1 MNYEQLIEELREEM
15 LQLVNTKCDALLQMY
30 RSGEMHTDKRDTI
43 RESSLITVSPAEL
56 KGKRPLAVQFAP
68 GEWIETPTWRKVAQK
83 ILQTCNEQPDI
94 HERFME
100 MCGKVA
106 GRWRT
111 ILGSS
116 PEEMDVPIKVDEE
129 LYFEGKFDTEAM
141 LNMLEKK
148 VLGLTGQ
155 LLEEFAGLQ
164 QYLGDAKG
172 YLGILMKVVGI
183 TYLCEFSAGICK
195 DAGFAAVSDQIEI
208 LGKLSV
214 LFAGLPILLTV
225 IRQIYGIL

>member
-1 MNYEQLIEELREEM
+1 MSEII
-15 LQLVNTKCDALLQMY
+15 KIALLGIAGVLFAIQFRQQRPEY
-30 RSGEMHTDKRDTI
+30 TL
-43 RESSLITVSPAEL
+43 LIGFS
-56 KGKRPLAVQFAP
+56 
-68 GEWIETPTWRKVAQK
+68 
-83 ILQTCNEQPDI
+83 
-94 HERFME
+94 
-100 MCGKVA
+100 
-106 GRWRT
+106 
-111 ILGSS
+111 
-116 PEEMDVPIKVDEE
+116 
-129 LYFEGKFDTEAM
+129 Y
-141 LNMLEKK
+141 

>member
-1 MNYEQLIEELREEM
+1 MSEII
-15 LQLVNTKCDALLQMY
+15 KIALLGIAGVLFAIQFRQQRPEY
-30 RSGEMHTDKRDTI
+30 TL
-43 RESSLITVSPAEL
+43 LI
-56 KGKRPLAVQFAP
+56 GFALS
-68 GEWIETPTWRKVAQK
+68 V
-83 ILQTCNEQPDI
+83 LV
-94 HERFME
+94 F
-100 MCGKVA
+100 
-106 GRWRT
+106 
-111 ILGSS
+111 S
-116 PEEMDVPIKVDEE
+116 
-129 LYFEGKFDTEAM
+129 Y
-141 LNMLEKK
+141 

-183 TYLCEFSAGICK
+183 TYLCEFSAG
-195 DAGFAAVSDQIEI
+195 FAAVSDQIEI

>member
-1 MNYEQLIEELREEM
+1 MSEII
-15 LQLVNTKCDALLQMY
+15 KIALLGIAGVLFAIQFRQQRPEY
-30 RSGEMHTDKRDTI
+30 TL
-43 RESSLITVSPAEL
+43 LI
-56 KGKRPLAVQFAP
+56 GFALS
-68 GEWIETPTWRKVAQK
+68 V
-83 ILQTCNEQPDI
+83 LV
-94 HERFME
+94 F
-100 MCGKVA
+100 
-106 GRWRT
+106 
-111 ILGSS
+111 S
-116 PEEMDVPIKVDEE
+116 
-129 LYFEGKFDTEAM
+129 Y
-141 LNMLEKK
+141 

-183 TYLCEFSAGICK
+183 TYLCEFSAGICN

>member
-1 MNYEQLIEELREEM
+1 MSEI
-15 LQLVNTKCDALLQMY
+15 VKIALLGIAGVLFAIQFRQQRPEY
-30 RSGEMHTDKRDTI
+30 TL
-43 RESSLITVSPAEL
+43 LI
-56 KGKRPLAVQFAP
+56 GFALS
-68 GEWIETPTWRKVAQK
+68 V
-83 ILQTCNEQPDI
+83 LV
-94 HERFME
+94 F
-100 MCGKVA
+100 
-106 GRWRT
+106 
-111 ILGSS
+111 S
-116 PEEMDVPIKVDEE
+116 
-129 LYFEGKFDTEAM
+129 Y
-141 LNMLEKK
+141 

-155 LLEEFAGLQ
+155 LLEEFAGQ

>member
-1 MNYEQLIEELREEM
+1 MSEII
-15 LQLVNTKCDALLQMY
+15 KIALLGIAGVLFAIQFRQQRPEY
-30 RSGEMHTDKRDTI
+30 AL
-43 RESSLITVSPAEL
+43 LI
-56 KGKRPLAVQFAP
+56 GFALS
-68 GEWIETPTWRKVAQK
+68 V
-83 ILQTCNEQPDI
+83 LV
-94 HERFME
+94 F
-100 MCGKVA
+100 
-106 GRWRT
+106 
-111 ILGSS
+111 S
-116 PEEMDVPIKVDEE
+116 
-129 LYFEGKFDTEAM
+129 Y
-141 LNMLEKK
+141 

-183 TYLCEFSAGICK
+183 TYLCEFSAGICE

>member
-1 MNYEQLIEELREEM
+1 MSEII
-15 LQLVNTKCDALLQMY
+15 KIALLGIAGVLFAIQFRQQRPEY
-30 RSGEMHTDKRDTI
+30 TL
-43 RESSLITVSPAEL
+43 LI
-56 KGKRPLAVQFAP
+56 GFALS
-68 GEWIETPTWRKVAQK
+68 V
-83 ILQTCNEQPDI
+83 LV
-94 HERFME
+94 F
-100 MCGKVA
+100 
-106 GRWRT
+106 
-111 ILGSS
+111 S
-116 PEEMDVPIKVDEE
+116 
-129 LYFEGKFDTEAM
+129 Y
-141 LNMLEKK
+141 

-183 TYLCEFSAGICK
+183 TYLCEFSDGICK

>member
-1 MNYEQLIEELREEM
+1 MSEII
-15 LQLVNTKCDALLQMY
+15 KIALLGIAGVLFAIQFRQQRPEY
-30 RSGEMHTDKRDTI
+30 TL
-43 RESSLITVSPAEL
+43 LI
-56 KGKRPLAVQFAP
+56 GFALS
-68 GEWIETPTWRKVAQK
+68 V
-83 ILQTCNEQPDI
+83 LV
-94 HERFME
+94 F
-100 MCGKVA
+100 
-106 GRWRT
+106 
-111 ILGSS
+111 S
-116 PEEMDVPIKVDEE
+116 
-129 LYFEGKFDTEAM
+129 Y
-141 LNMLEKK
+141 

-195 DAGFAAVSDQIEI
+195 DAAAVSDQIEI

>member
-1 MNYEQLIEELREEM
+1 MSEII
-15 LQLVNTKCDALLQMY
+15 KIALLGIAGVLFAIQFRQQRPEY
-30 RSGEMHTDKRDTI
+30 TL
-43 RESSLITVSPAEL
+43 LI
-56 KGKRPLAVQFAP
+56 GFALS
-68 GEWIETPTWRKVAQK
+68 V
-83 ILQTCNEQPDI
+83 LV
-94 HERFME
+94 F
-100 MCGKVA
+100 
-106 GRWRT
+106 
-111 ILGSS
+111 S
-116 PEEMDVPIKVDEE
+116 
-129 LYFEGKFDTEAM
+129 Y
-141 LNMLEKK
+141 

-195 DAGFAAVSDQIEI
+195 DARFAAVSDQIEI